1 MYRISNFGWMPFSGV
16 TVPLTRKHLMGGII
30 PLKIPLV
37 AYAIDVVGVRKHE
50 SKPWLQPA
58 KRRLFRR
65 RRGAVCL

>member
-37 AYAIDVVGVRKHE
+37 ALAIYAQWVRKYGMLDASSIME
-50 SKPWLQPA
+50 ISIY
-58 KRRLFRR
+58 
-65 RRGAVCL
+65 